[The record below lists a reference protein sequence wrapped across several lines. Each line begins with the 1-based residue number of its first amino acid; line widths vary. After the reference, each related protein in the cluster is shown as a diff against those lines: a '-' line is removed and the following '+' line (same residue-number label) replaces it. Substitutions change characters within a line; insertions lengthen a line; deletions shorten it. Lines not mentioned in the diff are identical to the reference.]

1 MQLSSFNF
9 LSPSIPLGQWVS
21 DFIDWLQTAIP
32 AVFDFVQLVLDG
44 AYNGLNFVLATPSYI
59 YIIIAFTIIAFLA
72 RGWKFAL
79 FTLIGFYLIRSFD
92 VWEHTMNSLAL
103 VVLGVIVA
111 VIISIPIGIWAA
123 KSDTVSNTIKPVLD
137 LMQTLSPL
145 VYLVPVLVIFGV
157 GPTPGAI
164 ATIVFALAPGVRF
177 TELGIRQVDPEVV
190 EAGKSFGSTPSG
202 ILLKIQIP
210 LAMPTIMAGINQVIM
225 LSLSMV
231 VIAGMAGAGG
241 LGGDVTQGLQ
251 SLNVPLGVNAG
262 LAVVIIAI
270 FLDRLSATLGSRSKV
285 AKANKVKA

>member
-1 MQLSSFNF
+1 MRLASFDI
-9 LSPSIPLGQWVS
+9 LSPSIPLGDWVS

-32 AVFDFVQLVLDG
+32 LVFDFVQIVLDG
-44 AYNGLNFVLATPSYI
+44 AYNGLNFILATPSYI
-59 YIIIAFTIIAFLA
+59 YIIIAFTIIAYFV

-103 VVLGVIVA
+103 VILAVVIA
-111 VIISIPIGIWAA
+111 VIISVPIGIWAS
-123 KSDTVSNTIKPVLD
+123 KSEAVSNTIKPVLD

-157 GPTPGAI
+157 GVTPGAI

-202 ILLKIQIP
+202 ILWKIQIP

-231 VIAGMAGAGG
+231 VIAGMAGAPG
-241 LGGDVTQGLQ
+241 LGADVTNGLQ
-251 SLNVPLGVNAG
+251 TLNVPLGVNAG

-270 FLDRLSATLGSRSKV
+270 FLDRLSAAFSARSKV
-285 AKANKVKA
+285 AKAKKVKA